1 MPSGISLAARLHK
14 YRQLRLLAA
23 QSRHLGARFKEVFG
37 CASVQTVRLNAR
49 HFESSVCCPLSASCM
64 LRIAS
69 STAENPMESAERAYG
84 AALSV
89 ISTRRDFQ
97 HTLQAVDTDVFVEL
111 DAALRCMGA
120 DMVLHLLRT
129 PDGASKPASAAAS
142 PSPMPFTMTVAVSAP
157 IADDGLLAIDRRSIT
172 DGVGGYVAICR
183 SYGQCPRDALKVG
196 CALALANLDEYAAA
210 EMKSRDA
217 EAHCFFRSFADDSQ
231 FFDFGGAILSAFLSS
246 SLGYYPGSAWHEYI
260 IRPPDSCCI
269 SVFDDNSN
277 LFLSLVDP
285 LGNTSQ
291 LKVPVQP
298 LCPSFGR
305 VVTHDKNASPVI
317 EYGCALAWPRCHSV
331 SSALMHICSLLCF
344 QTSPCVAN
352 AASVDVFYTKTRFVE
367 SFQMLC
373 AVVEKHN
380 CLPCLQRPSVE
391 RGLFIVNAVTAH
403 WFSSVSGKTCP
414 TGVDMPLIY
423 LLLDLPLKKMG
434 SQLPCPQLYLAD
446 VPKDNANAV
455 AYHVFASDLVKKAA
469 KMAFG
474 RCSSFGTH
482 GDLAVVSHG
491 LLQNI
496 WKCIT
501 AILALAAAHGFC
513 YRDFISLSPV
523 APCSDTNADVSWHST
538 LSCVGLLFSSDAK
551 VMEISAVNGEF
562 PSFLALSSRVLGVDV
577 MRLCHV
583 VGTVKS
589 TCDHYLFSGSSLFSL
604 STREIELSGPGR
616 AVARASEDLQD
627 AQSFYYCPDILLM
640 IQEMRL
646 ELQLPQ
652 RSFPTLEFFQ
662 KAAHD
667 VPQRVRQLAKGE
679 YGDVDVYTRIVAH
692 WGPGLRVERVSCE
705 LSGSVNHSLRN
716 SCSQK
721 VAPCSDTNADV
732 SWHSTLSC
740 VGLLF
745 SSDAKVMEISAVNG
759 EFPSFLALSSRV
771 LGVDV
776 MRLCHVVGTV
786 KSTCDH
792 YLFSGSSL
800 FSLSTREIELSGPG
814 RAVARASEDLQDA
827 QSFYYCPDILLM
839 IQEMRLELQLP
850 QRSFPTLEFF
860 QKAAHDVPQRVR
872 QLAKGE
878 YGDVDV
884 YTRIVAHWGPGL
896 RVERVSCELS
906 GSVNHSLRNS
916 CSQKGPLLLLLDV
929 ICDLYRRVFPCRT
942 EFPLVA
948 LKTPTARR
956 AIDFLLYSWFM
967 APPQVR
973 CYEIDTRAA
982 KLTMQHEAEMQW
994 VTDYMVRA
1002 MLFYDFYGQ
1011 RVLFAE
1017 THANT
1022 AQEAVRRVNQLAV
1035 SLNVPRSDN
1044 LRCRQVVHS
1053 RDESSSRPCS
1063 RWKATSGVPVD
1074 SEVSVLLHAL
1084 ALNAQAKP
1092 RLLFVDISDRMSTY
1106 IEGIIEVHVP
1116 SCGIRAAA
1124 PVGESCGL
1132 LPAAIF
1138 ACREALRQTKLSAE
1152 EVDAILRDAANASPL
1167 IPRDGF
1173 PQFNARFYTPTNL
1186 LGELLQG
1193 VVCRYDCKYTIDA
1206 QKCEI
1211 VCLLYVAS
1219 IAGYE
1224 NSASHSVPFPLG
1236 VGRGRSKREAWKA
1249 ASAQALRHNF
1259 PDFCKQQERHKAL
1272 SELNLRPD
1280 QMALLGCCSGG
1291 GFAIAFSRRSA
1302 EDGTDFECVIS
1313 SEQSKRQ
1320 TTGRKGA
1327 HVIVVHHAARAV
1339 DAYIGAVDSLL
1350 RCAIDFL
1357 LYSWFMAPPQ
1367 VRCYEIDTRAA
1378 KLTMQHEA
1386 EMQWVTDY
1394 MVRAMLFYDFYG
1406 QRVLFAET
1414 HANTAQEA
1422 VRRVNQLAVSLNVP
1436 RSDNLRCRQVVHS
1449 RDESSSRPCSRWK
1462 ATSGVPVDSEVSV
1475 LLHALALNA
1484 QAKPRLLFVDIS
1496 DRMSTY
1502 IEGIIEVHVP
1512 SCGIRAA
1519 APVGESCGLL
1529 PAAIFAC
1536 REALRQTKLSAEEV
1550 DAILRD
1556 AANASPLI
1564 PRDGFPQFNARFYT
1578 PTNLLGELLQGVV
1591 CRYDC
1596 KYTIDAQKCEIV
1608 CLLYVA
1614 SIAGY
1619 ENSASHSVPF
1629 PLGVGRGR
1637 SKREAW
1643 KAASAQ
1649 ALRHNFPD
1657 FCKQQERHKALSEL
1671 NLRPDQMALLGC
1683 CSGGGFAI
1691 AFSRRSAE
1699 DGTDFE
1705 CVISSE
1711 QSKRQTTGRK
1721 GAHVIVVHH
1730 AARAVDAYIGAV
1742 DSLLLLRQQRST
1754 EFKADVSAKYVE
1766 DGLFTRSD
1774 GIKLVFTK
1782 WDPTS
1787 NYGKSVWHACCG
1799 ALGVALGGK
1808 LVLRFDG
1815 GVDDTPVILQLVA
1828 RTTAVVTEGG
1838 HEKLQM
1844 RETRLFALHGKRVK
1858 EYSGLVMVSERGKVL
1873 GNEILFSATRLLAE
1887 AVRKYTDTQTRCELR
1902 ELFGLLE
1909 KRKDDNQSCA
1919 RLGVKRRVELL
1930 VELTLGCQCRVVVSP
1945 STECGVTAQAGI
1957 WLPGCAGGCP
1967 RLPLVLSVCSS
1978 RTTDQALSTLQERV
1992 QSLLEPLWV
2001 TALCSCE

>member
-692 WGPGLRVERVSCE
+692 WGPGLRVEKVSCE
-705 LSGSVNHSLRN
+705 LSGSV
-716 SCSQK
+716 
-721 VAPCSDTNADV
+721 D
-732 SWHSTLSC
+732 
-740 VGLLF
+740 
-745 SSDAKVMEISAVNG
+745 
-759 EFPSFLALSSRV
+759 
-771 LGVDV
+771 
-776 MRLCHVVGTV
+776 
-786 KSTCDH
+786 
-792 YLFSGSSL
+792 
-800 FSLSTREIELSGPG
+800 
-814 RAVARASEDLQDA
+814 
-827 QSFYYCPDILLM
+827 
-839 IQEMRLELQLP
+839 
-850 QRSFPTLEFF
+850 
-860 QKAAHDVPQRVR
+860 
-872 QLAKGE
+872 
-878 YGDVDV
+878 
-884 YTRIVAHWGPGL
+884 
-896 RVERVSCELS
+896 
-906 GSVNHSLRNS
+906 HSLRNS

-1124 PVGESCGL
+1124 S
-1132 LPAAIF
+1132 
-1138 ACREALRQTKLSAE
+1138 
-1152 EVDAILRDAANASPL
+1152 
-1167 IPRDGF
+1167 
-1173 PQFNARFYTPTNL
+1173 
-1186 LGELLQG
+1186 
-1193 VVCRYDCKYTIDA
+1193 
-1206 QKCEI
+1206 
-1211 VCLLYVAS
+1211 
-1219 IAGYE
+1219 
-1224 NSASHSVPFPLG
+1224 
-1236 VGRGRSKREAWKA
+1236 
-1249 ASAQALRHNF
+1249 
-1259 PDFCKQQERHKAL
+1259 
-1272 SELNLRPD
+1272 
-1280 QMALLGCCSGG
+1280 
-1291 GFAIAFSRRSA
+1291 
-1302 EDGTDFECVIS
+1302 
-1313 SEQSKRQ
+1313 
-1320 TTGRKGA
+1320 
-1327 HVIVVHHAARAV
+1327 
-1339 DAYIGAVDSLL
+1339 
-1350 RCAIDFL
+1350 
-1357 LYSWFMAPPQ
+1357 
-1367 VRCYEIDTRAA
+1367 
-1378 KLTMQHEA
+1378 
-1386 EMQWVTDY
+1386 
-1394 MVRAMLFYDFYG
+1394 
-1406 QRVLFAET
+1406 
-1414 HANTAQEA
+1414 
-1422 VRRVNQLAVSLNVP
+1422 
-1436 RSDNLRCRQVVHS
+1436 
-1449 RDESSSRPCSRWK
+1449 
-1462 ATSGVPVDSEVSV
+1462 
-1475 LLHALALNA
+1475 
-1484 QAKPRLLFVDIS
+1484 
-1496 DRMSTY
+1496 
-1502 IEGIIEVHVP
+1502 
-1512 SCGIRAA
+1512 
-1519 APVGESCGLL
+1519 VGESCGLL

-1815 GVDDTPVILQLVA
+1815 GVGDTPVILQLVA
-1828 RTTAVVTEGG
+1828 RTAAVVTEGG